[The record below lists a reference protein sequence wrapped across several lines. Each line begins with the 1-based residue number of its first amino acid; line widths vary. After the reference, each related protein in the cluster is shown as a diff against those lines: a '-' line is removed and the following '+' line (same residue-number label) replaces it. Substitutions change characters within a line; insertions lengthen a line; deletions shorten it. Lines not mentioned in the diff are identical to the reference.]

1 MDEHRIT
8 LRWSR
13 DGGAFERGNYRASHE
28 VAFQGGQ
35 RLGVSA
41 AASYGGDPALADPE
55 QILAAAL
62 ASCHMLTF
70 LAVAANRKLVLDR
83 YEDDAV
89 AELGKDADG
98 RTAVTRV
105 TLRPRV
111 QFSGDNVPSR
121 EDVVRLHERAHQAC
135 FIASSVKSEVV
146 VEPRD

>member
-13 DGGAFERGNYRASHE
+13 DGGAFERGNYRSSHDIG
-28 VAFQGGQ
+28 FQGGQ
-35 RLGVSA
+35 HLGASA
-41 AASYGGDPALADPE
+41 AASYGGDAALADPE

-70 LAVAANRKLVLDR
+70 LAVAANRKLVPDS

-89 AELGKDADG
+89 AELGKNAEG
-98 RTAVTRV
+98 RMAVTRV

-111 QFSGDNVPSR
+111 RFSGDNVPTR
-121 EDVVRLHERAHQAC
+121 EDIARLHERAHQGC

-146 VEPRD
+146 LEPRD

>member
-13 DGGAFERGNYRASHE
+13 DGGAFERGNYRSSHD

-41 AASYGGDPALADPE
+41 AAGYGGDAALADPE
-55 QILAAAL
+55 QILAAAV

-70 LAVAANRKLVLDR
+70 LAVAANRRLVPDT

-89 AELGKDADG
+89 AVLGKNAEG
-98 RTAVTRV
+98 KMFVERV

-111 QFSGDNVPSR
+111 HFSGDNVPSA
-121 EDVVRLHERAHQAC
+121 EDVARLHERAHAAC
-135 FIASSVKSEVV
+135 FIANSVKSEVV